1 MSRLEHVLQV
11 GVQLKDGT
19 ALSPPEPTEGLFW
32 TSKNEKLAREY
43 VKHYWWYLLA
53 YEAGETFEQ
62 SKHSDHMA
70 TEYFKMKRAIQEK
83 GEVFVNAFP
92 TRSDVWIVTKKLVNE
107 RWRVPPKGENNP
119 NELKF
124 VADDLWAEIKKHVRG
139 VPSRFDGV

>member
-11 GVQLKDGT
+11 GVQLKDRS
-19 ALSPPEPTEGLFW
+19 AWSPPEPTKGLFW

-53 YEAGETFEQ
+53 YESGETFEQ
-62 SKHSDHMA
+62 SKQSDHMA

-92 TRSDVWIVTKKLVNE
+92 ARSDVRDVTKELVKE
-107 RWRVPPKGENNP
+107 RWRVPPKGEYNP

-139 VPSRFDGV
+139 APSRFDGV